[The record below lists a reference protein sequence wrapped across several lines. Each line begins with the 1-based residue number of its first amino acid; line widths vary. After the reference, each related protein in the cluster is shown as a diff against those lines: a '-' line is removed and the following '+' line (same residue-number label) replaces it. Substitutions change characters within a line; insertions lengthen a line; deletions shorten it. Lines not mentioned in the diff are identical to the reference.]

1 MLIHP
6 NPSCPAQLSHDRAD
20 PQSTVAICRCVEWP
34 KPPSE
39 MTPRMRKVLFAFG
52 CYLAGI
58 LSAVLLL
65 GSTFA
70 ALLFITAAVLFAGAL
85 VIAAKARPEE

>member
-6 NPSCPAQLSHDRAD
+6 NPSCPSQLASDPSD
-20 PQSTVAICRCVEWP
+20 PQDTVAICRCVEWP
-34 KPPSE
+34 KPPGE
-39 MTPRMRKVLFAFG
+39 MTPRMLKVLFAFG

-70 ALLFITAAVLFAGAL
+70 ALLFISVTVLFAGAL
-85 VIAAKARPEE
+85 VVATKARVE